1 MPDENRA
8 FAEDVVFTLRLD
20 NDEKNV
26 YIGQSSVI
34 GRRKEQQDA
43 IKADNYYAYAESS
56 RAIAVLCDGMGGL
69 TGGANASALC
79 SSIVYAGFHDLKADV
94 AIPEFYKSVIERA
107 DIAVKNMKGADGN
120 AIVGAGTTLVSVIID
135 NGILYWASVGD
146 SRIYIVR
153 GDEIICITKDHNY
166 SMILNERVKNG
177 EITKEEADSN
187 PQKEA
192 LVSYIGIGGVRYID
206 MNVKPVVLAD
216 GDKLV
221 LCSDGLYRSLSDS
234 EIKHI
239 IIEYGNDVQAAAQAL
254 TEIAI
259 GKNYRNQDNT
269 SVVVVAYQ
277 NLR

>member
-8 FAEDVVFTLRLD
+8 FTEDVIFTLQLD

-79 SSIVYAGFHDLKADV
+79 SSIVYAGFHDLKVDV

-153 GDEIICITKDHNY
+153 GDKIICITKDHNY
-166 SMILNERVKNG
+166 LMILNERVKNG

-234 EIKHI
+234 EIKQI

-254 TEIAI
+254 TDIAI